1 MCINQRQKK
10 PGKSTGIKASAK
22 PTTRARKRTFR
33 NIFDGLLAVRNS
45 FCPLQH
51 IASPNVTPLPQKK
64 ERIF

>member
-1 MCINQRQKK
+1 MWIEQRQKK

-45 FCPLQH
+45 F
-51 IASPNVTPLPQKK
+51 
-64 ERIF
+64 